1 MLHNYFLIYLG
12 IISLVSIIVCC
23 YDKIAAKHASRHRIP
38 EATLLWLSVLGGSVA
53 MLITMN
59 LIRHKTK
66 HKKFMIGIPVII
78 FFQVA
83 IPVLVWYFLF

>member
-38 EATLLWLSVLGGSVA
+38 EATLLWLSVIGGSVA

>member
-1 MLHNYFLIYLG
+1 MFYNYFLIYLG

-23 YDKIAAKHASRHRIP
+23 YDKIAAKHATRHRIR
-38 EATLLWLSVLGGSVA
+38 ESTLLWLSVFGGSVA
-53 MLITMN
+53 MLATMRI
-59 LIRHKTK
+59 IRHKTL

-78 FFQVA
+78 FFQIL